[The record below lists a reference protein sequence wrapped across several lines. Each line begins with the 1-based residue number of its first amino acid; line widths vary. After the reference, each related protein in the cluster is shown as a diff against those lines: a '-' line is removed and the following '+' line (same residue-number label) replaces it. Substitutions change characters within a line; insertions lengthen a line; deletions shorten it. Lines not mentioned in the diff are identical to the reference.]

1 MLTDWAAYAGLF
13 LSAFGSATLLPLQ
26 SETVLAALLLRGG
39 QSVAWL
45 LALAIVGN

>member
-26 SETVLAALLLRGG
+26 
-39 QSVAWL
+39 
-45 LALAIVGN
+45 

>member
-26 SETVLAALLLRGG
+26 S
-39 QSVAWL
+39 VAWL
-45 LALAIVGN
+45 LALAIVGNVLGSWVNW

>member
-26 SETVLAALLLRGG
+26 SETVLAAVVVPGG
-39 QSVAWL
+39 QGGA
-45 LALAIVGN
+45 GG

>member
-39 QSVAWL
+39 QSV
-45 LALAIVGN
+45 